1 MRPSY
6 QFKFRMFRNLM
17 SRGLGLWRIAVREG
31 WMGSAVA
38 CFVVTVMLLAA
49 IAALLGPSQ

>member
-1 MRPSY
+1 MKPSY
-6 QFKFRMFRNLM
+6 QLKLRMFRNLM

-31 WMGSAVA
+31 WVGSAVV
-38 CFVVTVMLLAA
+38 CFVVSAMLLAA